1 MTESKKIVYV
11 IQELPGTKVGVPK
24 INIMSARKHGEFK
37 FLLPE
42 FSQII
47 FSPGPLIFKLR
58 NLLKDYTPEDYLLL
72 TGDPAIIGVACSI
85 VSDMT
90 NGRYNLLKWDKQIE
104 CIIRFQLTY
113 TRKEKYKMSNINFE
127 ADQRED
133 LDSVNEAG
141 SLAEQVVKLQKLE
154 EELLVKEAEAK
165 ELKRKVD
172 LVSSEVI
179 PTMMQEMNISTL
191 KLADGTSVEVKPVY
205 GASIPADK
213 KEDAYTWLREN
224 GLGDLI
230 KNEVTVAF
238 GRSEDN
244 KAQQYAVLAQGQGYE
259 PVQKLKVEPMTLK
272 ALVRERI
279 ENGLDMP
286 SDLFNLFT
294 SNRTKIT
301 RNK

>member
-1 MTESKKIVYV
+1 
-11 IQELPGTKVGVPK
+11 
-24 INIMSARKHGEFK
+24 
-37 FLLPE
+37 
-42 FSQII
+42 
-47 FSPGPLIFKLR
+47 
-58 NLLKDYTPEDYLLL
+58 
-72 TGDPAIIGVACSI
+72 
-85 VSDMT
+85 
-90 NGRYNLLKWDKQIE
+90 
-104 CIIRFQLTY
+104 
-113 TRKEKYKMSNINFE
+113 MSNINFE

-154 EELLVKEAEAK
+154 EELLAK
-165 ELKRKVD
+165 EVEYKEIKRKVE

-259 PVQKLKVEPMTLK
+259 PIQKLKVEPMTLK
-272 ALVRERI
+272 ALVRERV
-279 ENGLDMP
+279 EAGLDMP

>member
-1 MTESKKIVYV
+1 
-11 IQELPGTKVGVPK
+11 
-24 INIMSARKHGEFK
+24 MS
-37 FLLPE
+37 
-42 FSQII
+42 
-47 FSPGPLIFKLR
+47 
-58 NLLKDYTPEDYLLL
+58 D
-72 TGDPAIIGVACSI
+72 
-85 VSDMT
+85 
-90 NGRYNLLKWDKQIE
+90 
-104 CIIRFQLTY
+104 
-113 TRKEKYKMSNINFE
+113 INFE

-133 LDSVNEAG
+133 LNSVNDAK
-141 SLAEQVVKLQKLE
+141 SLSDQVVKLKQLE
-154 EELLVKEAEAK
+154 DSLIEKEKELK
-165 ELKRKVD
+165 ELKRHID
-172 LVSSEVI
+172 LVSGEVI

-213 KEDAYTWLREN
+213 KEEAYEWLREN

-259 PVQKLKVEPMTLK
+259 PIQKLKVEPMTLK
-272 ALVRERI
+272 ALVRERV
-279 ENGLDMP
+279 EAGLDMP

-301 RNK
+301 RSK